1 MCNVTHPIL
10 RAEQSSANGLSQWNN
25 VGNENQL
32 WRHLSVD
39 LSSFDFPNNT
49 EAIDA
54 MAVRLQQ
61 THSLTLDCTVR
72 PVARATFIHW
82 LNKLCDSKLKNL
94 AISGVQLNDHCGQ
107 LSNLVMSLSQTLESL
122 CLRRTLLSG
131 ELLVYMSDMPHLKK
145 IDFSHSYITDDDL
158 ALIPY
163 SLWSAGLEEVW
174 LDALLSVTAEGM
186 TGFLSSW
193 KPSKLKYMSL
203 RHNSSLY
210 PSSLEVFV
218 RHNPGLSLSVRGSDH
233 FTVSDIRHIQ
243 EIGKCC
249 SIDHNAVL
257 EDWSVVS
264 LRRFVDYLVSGL
276 RVSGNQ

>member
-1 MCNVTHPIL
+1 MV
-10 RAEQSSANGLSQWNN
+10 S
-25 VGNENQL
+25 
-32 WRHLSVD
+32 
-39 LSSFDFPNNT
+39 
-49 EAIDA
+49 
-54 MAVRLQQ
+54 RLQQ
-61 THSLTLDCTVR
+61 THSLTLNCTVR

-82 LNKLCDSKLKNL
+82 LNKLCGSSLKSL
-94 AISGVQLNDHCGQ
+94 TISGVQLNDHCGQ

-122 CLRRTLLSG
+122 SLCRTLLSG
-131 ELLVYMSDMPHLKK
+131 ELLVYMNDMPRLRK

-158 ALIPY
+158 ALIPH
-163 SLWSAGLEEVW
+163 SLWGAGLEEVW
-174 LDALLSVTAEGM
+174 LDALLSVTADGM
-186 TGFLSSW
+186 NNFLSRW
-193 KPSKLKYMSL
+193 KPFNLKFISL
-203 RHNSSLY
+203 RHNSSLF

-233 FTVSDIRHIQ
+233 FTVSDIRHI
-243 EIGKCC
+243 EEVGKCC